1 MKSKQKLARP
11 DKKVWNQNLLM
22 SKFNL
27 ILWWETVNRFNFLML
42 LTERYTNVFHSHL
55 VLLFLKFWIK
65 NHVKWSI
72 IYTKKSWNTSSWKRK
87 IQNFTKLNK
96 DFLVFS
102 HWVINRKKYYSAFSR
117 RKLTTIFIKYSQV
130 TERRNFFFCST
141 SILVNDKNYENEF
154 TCVITNFIYFLA
166 HIACCKIMNFHAK

>member
-1 MKSKQKLARP
+1 MRVTVHCGRTQNYFSGFFQSQFLFFSFDKKKWSSTRLIFLNRKRKYISNLPPRSMKSKQKLARP

-65 NHVKWSI
+65 NHVK
-72 IYTKKSWNTSSWKRK
+72 YTKKTVQLTRVK
-87 IQNFTKLNK
+87 T
-96 DFLVFS
+96 FLEGT
-102 HWVINRKKYYSAFSR
+102 H
-117 RKLTTIFIKYSQV
+117 
-130 TERRNFFFCST
+130 
-141 SILVNDKNYENEF
+141 
-154 TCVITNFIYFLA
+154 
-166 HIACCKIMNFHAK
+166 